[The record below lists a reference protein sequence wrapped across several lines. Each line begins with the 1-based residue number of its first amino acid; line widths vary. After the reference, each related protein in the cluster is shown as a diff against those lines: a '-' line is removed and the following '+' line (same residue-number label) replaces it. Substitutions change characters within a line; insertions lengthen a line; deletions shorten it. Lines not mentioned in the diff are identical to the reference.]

1 VQKNPNK
8 RLNPSDRTLEVL
20 VMATVDTKL
29 PPVEYR
35 DFLEHLCERWAIVVG
50 GRPGDAELLAS
61 GGANVP
67 ARALRDNS
75 ERFLDRLE
83 SLGLARRLADSVAV
97 VGLLE
102 TAHA

>member
-1 VQKNPNK
+1 
-8 RLNPSDRTLEVL
+8 
-20 VMATVDTKL
+20 L

-35 DFLEHLCERWAIVVG
+35 DFLEQLCDRWGIVVG
-50 GRPGDAELLAS
+50 GRPGDAELIAN

-67 ARALRDNS
+67 GRALRDNS

-102 TAHA
+102 AAHA